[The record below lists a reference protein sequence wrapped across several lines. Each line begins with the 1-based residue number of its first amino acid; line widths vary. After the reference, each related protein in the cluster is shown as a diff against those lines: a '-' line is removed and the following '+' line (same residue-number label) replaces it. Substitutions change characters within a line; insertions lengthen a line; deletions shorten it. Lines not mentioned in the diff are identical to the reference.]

1 MAKRARLAGLSGALA
16 CSIVSSSALQKV
28 AEYFAMDYI
37 ETLTGF
43 KWISKVPK
51 LIFGYEEALGYCVD
65 PQRTPDKDGVSA
77 ALLIASIASDLAKQG
92 RTITD
97 QLAELGELYGHF
109 ATGQISI
116 RVTDLSEIARLMQ
129 NLRSQTPE
137 LIDGVTATF
146 TDLKMGANGLAP
158 TDGLRFDLADG
169 RRVIVRPSGTEPK
182 LKCYLQAIGESREL
196 AEQKLQALRDAMQ
209 QLLK

>member
-1 MAKRARLAGLSGALA
+1 
-16 CSIVSSSALQKV
+16 
-28 AEYFAMDYI
+28 
-37 ETLTGF
+37 
-43 KWISKVPK
+43 
-51 LIFGYEEALGYCVD
+51 
-65 PQRTPDKDGVSA
+65 
-77 ALLIASIASDLAKQG
+77 
-92 RTITD
+92 
-97 QLAELGELYGHF
+97 
-109 ATGQISI
+109 
-116 RVTDLSEIARLMQ
+116 MQ